1 MTLENLVR
9 IRQIK
14 KEPPDKKEFEGLV
27 ASAINRLRDAEN
39 LTLSYPSRFD
49 LAYGAAYGLA
59 LAALRASGY
68 RSDKRYQVFQCLVH
82 MTDLDKGAI
91 GLLSKCHEKRNLA
104 EYEGRFEVDER
115 LLDELIE
122 SAKKLKKIVEGIK
135 L

>member
-14 KEPPDKKEFEGLV
+14 REAPDKQEFEGLV

-39 LTLSYPSRFD
+39 SSLSYSSRFV
-49 LAYGAAYGLA
+49 LAYGAAHGLA

-68 RSDKRYQVFQCLVH
+68 RSHKRYQVFHCLVH
-82 MTDLDKGAI
+82 TTDLDKGAI

-104 EYEGRFEVDER
+104 EYEGQFEVDER
-115 LLDELIE
+115 LLGELIE
-122 SAKKLKKIVEGIK
+122 SAKKLKRIVKGIK